1 MTASSA
7 QVVSARAKVGAA
19 ERRRRLCVL
28 SEDLSG
34 APDEGVKNFALALAR
49 ALAHAHDTAVLATEG
64 PTEGPGAPPGVRLV
78 RAPRTFLSAGLCAA
92 LRQQR
97 PEVLFYVAR
106 ASTTLWSFARGWV
119 LKRYCP
125 WAVVVLLGLQT
136 RLHGW
141 LQRRIIRHLAPD
153 VVAVQ
158 SPAGHRYL
166 AALGCAA
173 ELVPSGVDIETFRPV
188 EPERRRALRAEYGL
202 EPNAPV
208 VLHVGHLQAGR
219 GVGVLAE
226 LAARGVGQVVLVAS
240 SSTAQ
245 EAALAEELRRAGVT
259 VVATYQPHVEH
270 FYQLADCYV
279 FPVACSENS
288 IDAPLSVLEA
298 CACDLPV
305 VSTRFG
311 GLPRLFG
318 AADRAG
324 LTFVDTPAELVEAT
338 VRRCQCAPPSGAAGT
353 RALALPYAWE
363 AVGARLLDLAL
374 RKQR

>member
-1 MTASSA
+1 MTVSPA
-7 QVVSARAKVGAA
+7 QVASARAEVGAA

-49 ALAHAHDTAVLATEG
+49 ALARAHNVAVLATEG
-64 PTEGPGAPPGVRLV
+64 PSAPPGVRLV
-78 RAPRTFLSAGLCAA
+78 RAPRTFLSAGLCVA
-92 LRQQR
+92 LRRQR

-106 ASTTLWSFARGWV
+106 ASTTLWSFARSWV
-119 LKRYCP
+119 LRRYCP
-125 WAVVVLLGLQT
+125 RAVVVLLGLQT
-136 RLHGW
+136 RPHGW
-141 LQRRIIRHLAPD
+141 LQRRIIRRLAPD
-153 VVAVQ
+153 LVAVQ
-158 SPAGHRYL
+158 SPAGQRHL

-173 ELVPSGVDIETFRPV
+173 EVVPSGVDIETFRPV
-188 EPERRRALRAEYGL
+188 APKRRRALRAEYGL
-202 EPNAPV
+202 DPDAPV
-208 VLHVGHLQAGR
+208 ILHVGHLQAGR

-245 EAALAEELRRAGVT
+245 EAALAEELRRAGVA

-279 FPVACSENS
+279 FPVASSDNA

-298 CACDLPV
+298 CACELPV

-311 GLPRLFG
+311 GLPQLLG
-318 AADRAG
+318 AADCPG
-324 LTFVDTPAELVEAT
+324 LTFVDTPAELVEAA
-338 VRRCQCAPPSGAAGT
+338 VRRCQSGPPLGAAGT

-363 AVGARLLDLAL
+363 AVSARLLDLAL